1 MHMMYTYISMHSRLC
16 VVGWRHPLILG
27 SEAVRSGARGP
38 AHSRG
43 LSGAPSRDTLTHE
56 SRHTDTRHSQASE
69 RTGRG
74 VWHGSGHVSL

>member
-56 SRHTDTRHSQASE
+56 SRHTDTVDTHRPVSAQ
-69 RTGRG
+69 GG
-74 VWHGSGHVSL
+74 VCGTAVGT